1 MKIMVL
7 GGDGYLG
14 WPTACYLS
22 KRGHKILSIDNFS
35 KKQIENENGVSS
47 ILSTLTIQ
55 DKIKKWNENNSNKI
69 NFEICDLL
77 NHRSIYSKLKEFKPD
92 AIVHYAEQPSAP
104 YSMKDR
110 SSAYFT
116 QMNNV
121 MGNLN
126 LLFGIKKY
134 CPEAH
139 LVKLGT
145 MGEYGTPNIDIEEG
159 WLNINHNG
167 RTDKL
172 LFPKKPG
179 SFYHL
184 SKVHD
189 TNNIEFACRLW
200 DLRCTDLNQ
209 GVVYGCETDEL
220 KEYPDEMG
228 VSFHYDDIFG
238 TVINRFVS
246 QAVTNKKLTVYG
258 KGLQKRA
265 FLNINDTLRCIELS
279 INNPANIG
287 EFRVFNQYTET
298 FSINDLAEIV
308 KSSSKDLGNEVEIV
322 NLENPRLEQAEHYYN
337 PKNSG
342 LISLGLKPILFEKIL
357 AKNMIEKL
365 EKYSKEI
372 DRSKFLPSLKWKN

>member
-1 MKIMVL
+1 MKILVL

-14 WPTACYLS
+14 WPTACYFS
-22 KRGHKILSIDNFS
+22 RRGHDVLSLDNFS
-35 KKQIENENGVSS
+35 KKKIENENGVSTL
-47 ILSTLTIQ
+47 LSTLTIQ
-55 DKIKKWNENNSNKI
+55 EKIINWNKNNNKKI
-69 NFEICDLL
+69 NFETCDLL
-77 NHRSIYSKLKEFKPD
+77 NHRSIYKKLEEFKPD
-92 AIVHYAEQPSAP
+92 AIIHYAEQPSAP

-145 MGEYGTPNIDIEEG
+145 MGEYGTPNIDLEEG
-159 WLNINHNG
+159 WLQINHNG
-167 RTDKL
+167 RSDKL

-200 DLRCTDLNQ
+200 NLKCTDLNQ
-209 GVVYGCETDEL
+209 GVVYGCDTEEL
-220 KEYPDEMG
+220 KDYSDDMG

-238 TVINRFVS
+238 TVINRFIS
-246 QAVTNKKLTVYG
+246 QSVTSKKLTVYG
-258 KGLQKRA
+258 AGNQKRT
-265 FLNINDTLRCIELS
+265 FLNINDTLKCIELS
-279 INNPANIG
+279 VNNPAEAG

-298 FSINDLAEIV
+298 FSINEL
-308 KSSSKDLGNEVEIV
+308 SKIIQDACSELGRDIEIV
-322 NLENPRLEQAEHYYN
+322 NLENPRLEDAEHYYN

-342 LISLGLKPILFEKIL
+342 LISLGLKPIKFEKDLVKSMIL
-357 AKNMIEKL
+357 KL
-365 EKYSKEI
+365 DKYKDKI
-372 DRSKFLPSLKWKN
+372 DIKRFLPSLKWQN

>member
-1 MKIMVL
+1 MKIIVL

-14 WPTACYLS
+14 WPTACYFS
-22 KRGHKILSIDNFS
+22 KRGHDVLSLDNFS
-35 KKQIENENGVSS
+35 KKKIENENGVNSL
-47 ILSTLTIQ
+47 LSTLTIQ
-55 DKIKKWNENNSNKI
+55 QKINIWNKNNTKKI
-69 NFEICDLL
+69 NFETCDLL
-77 NHRSIYSKLKEFKPD
+77 NHRSIYKKLEEFKPD
-92 AIVHYAEQPSAP
+92 AIIHYAEQPSAP

-126 LLFGIKKY
+126 LLFGIRKY
-134 CPEAH
+134 CPDAH

-159 WLNINHNG
+159 WLEIKHNG
-167 RTDKL
+167 RSDKL

-200 DLRCTDLNQ
+200 NLKCTDLNQ
-209 GVVYGCETDEL
+209 GVVYGCDTEEL
-220 KEYPDEMG
+220 KEYPDNMG

-238 TVINRFVS
+238 TVINRFIS
-246 QAVTNKKLTVYG
+246 QSVTSKKLTVYG
-258 KGLQKRA
+258 EGNQKRA
-265 FLNINDTLRCIELS
+265 FLNINDTLKCIELS
-279 INNPANIG
+279 VNNPAETG

-298 FSINDLAEIV
+298 FSIKELSKIVQLAA
-308 KSSSKDLGNEVEIV
+308 SDLGREIEII
-322 NLENPRLEQAEHYYN
+322 NLENPRLEDAEHYYN

-342 LISLGLKPILFEKIL
+342 LISLGLKPIKFENELVKSMILKLDKHSKKIDT
-357 AKNMIEKL
+357 K
-365 EKYSKEI
+365 
-372 DRSKFLPSLKWKN
+372 KFLPSLKWKN